1 MRDRHQ
7 ILHHFL
13 LGGDLLSTSNSLPC
27 LRHRCCNSS
36 NPKRANRSLWAT
48 TSFATSSATTESTNL
63 GRLKFRPPPISS
75 INSRLAIPLAMA
87 NSSTI
92 RRWFFKSGRCAWD
105 GNILGRL
112 SGRESFVQHYSHLH
126 TSYSPRSSSRSEQHG
141 PAAVE

>member
-48 TSFATSSATTESTNL
+48 TSIATSTADRKSTRLNSSHSQISYAVFCLKKKKVNRIATNS
-63 GRLKFRPPPISS
+63 KPSSSS
-75 INSRLAIPLAMA
+75 IV
-87 NSSTI
+87 
-92 RRWFFKSGRCAWD
+92 
-105 GNILGRL
+105 RL
-112 SGRESFVQHYSHLH
+112 S
-126 TSYSPRSSSRSEQHG
+126 TT
-141 PAAVE
+141 

>member
-48 TSFATSSATTESTNL
+48 TSIATSSATTESTRAVNL
-63 GRLKFRPPPISS
+63 GRLKFRPTANFLDKLQVGNTFGDGKLFHDPPLVLQIRAL
-75 INSRLAIPLAMA
+75 RL
-87 NSSTI
+87 
-92 RRWFFKSGRCAWD
+92 G
-105 GNILGRL
+105 
-112 SGRESFVQHYSHLH
+112 
-126 TSYSPRSSSRSEQHG
+126 
-141 PAAVE
+141 